1 MKNVRGDGRL
11 VWLDEEIVIMSAG
24 FGLCSR
30 FLLVAVAVVV
40 QYEETGEG
48 GNGEFDGAVMK
59 KKRREG
65 DGGHVRRLR
74 WK

>member
-1 MKNVRGDGRL
+1 MRGDGRL

-59 KKRREG
+59 KKRRGRGRGPRKEADVG
-65 DGGHVRRLR
+65 SN
-74 WK
+74 